1 MSVVLSGEKNMTLGL
16 NRELIALRAARELES
31 GQYVNLGIGLPTL
44 VSNFITEDMGVVLHS
59 ENGALGFGRIA
70 DEEEMDIDLVNASS
84 QPLTLR
90 PGAAFF
96 DSATAFAMIR
106 SGRIDVTVLGAYQV
120 SEKGDLANWMVS
132 DRKVGSIG
140 GSMDLVSGT
149 KRVIAVMEH
158 TTRSGEPKIVAE
170 CTYPLTGHG
179 VVNTIITNLAVVE
192 VTQKGLLLREVAP
205 GVSIGHVQAATEPK
219 LLLAEGLREMD
230 L

>member
-1 MSVVLSGEKNMTLGL
+1 MTLGL

-205 GVSIGHVQAATEPK
+205 GVSVEDVQAATEPK

>member
-1 MSVVLSGEKNMTLGL
+1 MSGLS
-16 NRELIALRAARELES
+16 RELIALRAARELKR

-44 VSNFITEDMGVVLHS
+44 VSNFISEDMGVVLHS

-70 DEEEMDIDLVNASS
+70 DEDEMDIDLVNASS

-120 SEKGDLANWMVS
+120 SEKGDLANWMAPG
-132 DRKVGSIG
+132 RKAGSIG
-140 GSMDLVSGT
+140 GSMDLVCGT
-149 KRVIAVMEH
+149 RRVIVVMEH
-158 TTRSGEPKIVAE
+158 TTRTGEPKVVSG
-170 CTYPLTGHG
+170 CTCPLTDHG
-179 VVNTIITNLAVVE
+179 VVDTIITSLAVIE
-192 VTQKGLLLREVAP
+192 VTPDGLLLKEVAP
-205 GVSIGHVQAATEPK
+205 GVSVDDVQAVTEPG
-219 LLLAEGLREMD
+219 LLLAEDIREMD